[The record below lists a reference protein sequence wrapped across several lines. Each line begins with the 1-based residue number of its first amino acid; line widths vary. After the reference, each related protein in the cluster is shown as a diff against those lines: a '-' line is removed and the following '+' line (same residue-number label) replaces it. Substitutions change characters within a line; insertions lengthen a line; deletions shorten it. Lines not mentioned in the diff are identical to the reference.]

1 VLPGLKNIAAKK
13 ITLFLSLSL
22 LSLATMAQDDT
33 SDKSTV
39 EPVDT
44 TDHEAYYQPS
54 EDGSATTTKN
64 NYFLEKQVH
73 DEGPDSFWARNL
85 PDTVVRRLQTR
96 DEFWYVNY
104 PFEKEE
110 EKAND
115 ADEPFIESDIF
126 QALLWIL
133 IIAGFALFV
142 AVYLS
147 NSNIGLFRRSGK
159 SIASEDGELQ
169 ETDNI
174 FEINYQRDI
183 DKAISAG
190 NYRLAVRLMFLRVLK
205 NLSDKN
211 IIQYRQDRTNFDYL
225 MQMDATKYY
234 QDFFRITREYEY
246 CWYGRF
252 DIEPEKFAVIK
263 NDFENFGNNLN
274 R

>member
-1 VLPGLKNIAAKK
+1 MLFRIKYIVAKK
-13 ITLFLSLSL
+13 IALFLSLL
-22 LSLATMAQDDT
+22 LFSSAAMAQDDT
-33 SDKSTV
+33 V
-39 EPVDT
+39 VAPMDT
-44 TDHEAYYQPS
+44 TDEEAYYQPT
-54 EDGSATTTKN
+54 EEEPPAATPN
-64 NYFLEKQVH
+64 IYFLDKRLLPN
-73 DEGPDSFWARNL
+73 GGIDSFQARNL
-85 PDTVVRRLQTR
+85 PDTVVRKLQSR

-110 EKAND
+110 QKEDD
-115 ADEPFIESDIF
+115 ADESFVESDFF

-159 SIASEDGELQ
+159 AIASEEGESL

-183 DKAISAG
+183 DKAISTG

-225 MQMDATKYY
+225 MQLDTTKYY

-252 DIEPEKFAVIK
+252 DIEPEKFSVIK
-263 NDFENFGNNLN
+263 NDFENFGHNLN

>member
-1 VLPGLKNIAAKK
+1 VLPRVKYIVTKK
-13 ITLFLSLSL
+13 IALFLSLL
-22 LSLATMAQDDT
+22 LISLAAMAQHDTDDT
-33 SDKSTV
+33 SV
-39 EPVDT
+39 EPMDT
-44 TDHEAYYQPS
+44 TDQEAYFQPS
-54 EDGSATTTKN
+54 EDGPATTTKN
-64 NYFLEKQVH
+64 IYFLEKQATNQRL
-73 DEGPDSFWARNL
+73 DSFRARNL
-85 PDTVVRRLQTR
+85 PDTIVRNLQTR

-110 EKAND
+110 QKDNN
-115 ADEPFIESDIF
+115 ADESFIESDLF

-133 IIAGFALFV
+133 IVAGFALFV

-159 SIASEDGELQ
+159 AIASEEGELQ

-183 DKAISAG
+183 DKAVSAG

-225 MQMDATKYY
+225 MQMDTTKYY

-252 DIEPEKFAVIK
+252 DIEPEKFTVIK
-263 NDFENFGNNLN
+263 NDFENFGHNLN

>member
-1 VLPGLKNIAAKK
+1 
-13 ITLFLSLSL
+13 
-22 LSLATMAQDDT
+22 
-33 SDKSTV
+33 
-39 EPVDT
+39 
-44 TDHEAYYQPS
+44 
-54 EDGSATTTKN
+54 
-64 NYFLEKQVH
+64 
-73 DEGPDSFWARNL
+73 
-85 PDTVVRRLQTR
+85 
-96 DEFWYVNY
+96 
-104 PFEKEE
+104 
-110 EKAND
+110 
-115 ADEPFIESDIF
+115 F

-142 AVYLS
+142 GVYLS

-159 SIASEDGELQ
+159 AIAPGEEEQQ

-183 DKAISAG
+183 DKAIGAG

-225 MQMDATKYY
+225 MQLDTTKYY

-252 DIEPEKFAVIK
+252 DIEPEKFTVIK